1 MATWRLVFQRM
12 AKKNATGSSKDTKSI
27 KVIQIGKKHRIRI
40 PSFFSPQLFIL
51 LGTVISIILLFPYT
65 VTVENFN
72 LPKLGEAAKE
82 TIIAPFT
89 FDIIRT
95 PDDLER
101 ERKKAAEKV
110 FLVVDYNRDIK
121 KSVLQKFSNYR
132 VKLEDL
138 TSKYGKDTAKIEYKS
153 ELSRELSENSIS
165 ELIKRPYL
173 LDDTKLLA
181 GDIIDKGVLT
191 TLLVPTVERLSELR
205 SLYNTSFEQYLLYDK
220 QYVTMRKDSME
231 MTIAIS
237 ELPVK
242 EIALEN
248 VIKGLRSDRRL
259 DDAALNT
266 IYELLF
272 ISLKPNVTVN
282 GAETTLRKQ
291 YAAQS
296 VLEISG
302 KVINE
307 TEIVR
312 KHQEVTPEI
321 IQKLRSLRIAMD
333 RMENVREAR
342 KVMTR
347 NTGRLLIVLIPLIFV
362 AVYIVR
368 FEKVIA
374 QSSKHTMALAL
385 LFILQL
391 GLIRLGLM
399 ISPRLIDGLQ
409 EITAVIPEYLIPI
422 AVGSLLAS
430 ILFGLQIGF
439 ILTLYISMFFSVV
452 MGFNQ
457 FFFIYSLLSG
467 LLTAFLGRNIRYR
480 WHFFQIIPPVVL
492 ISIIIITLWH
502 IIGFKIYP
510 AAMFQNYGLS
520 LISVIISVFLAM
532 TFTPVFE
539 RIFDITTDMTLVELS
554 DMNHPILKRLSI
566 EAAGTYN
573 HSVLVGNLAE
583 SAAQRIGAN
592 PLLARVSSYYHD
604 IGKIEKSDYFVENC
618 LAIDKNRH
626 NKLAPSMSA
635 LIICSHVK
643 DGVELAR
650 RHKLPMVIQDMI
662 LQHHGNSTVS
672 FFYEKAR
679 ELDPHNQVQE
689 QDYRYPGP
697 LPQTKE
703 AAIIMLA
710 DSVEAASRSLGTSSP
725 KLLRELVKK
734 IIRDKFISAQL
745 DQSDLTL
752 KDLDDIVEGFMP
764 VLQGIFHSRIEYPSK
779 DKGA

>member
-1 MATWRLVFQRM
+1 MG
-12 AKKNATGSSKDTKSI
+12 KKNSTGNSKDTKSI
-27 KVIQIGKKHRIRI
+27 KILQIGKKHRIKL
-40 PSFFSPQLFIL
+40 PSGLSPQLLIL
-51 LGTVISIILLFPYT
+51 IGTVVFIILLFPYA
-65 VTVENFN
+65 VTVETFN

-89 FDIIRT
+89 FDIIRSSEE
-95 PDDLER
+95 LER
-101 ERKKAAEKV
+101 ERKRAAEKV
-110 FLVVDYNRDIK
+110 FLIVDYNREIRK
-121 KSVLQKFSNYR
+121 TVLQKFSNFR
-132 VKLEDL
+132 EKLEKIAEK
-138 TSKYGKDTAKIEYKS
+138 SKIDSSKVDHKT
-153 ELSRELSENSIS
+153 ELSRELSDNSIT
-165 ELIKRPYL
+165 ELVKRPYL
-173 LDDTKLLA
+173 IDDAKLLA
-181 GDIIDKGVLT
+181 GDILDKGLSA
-191 TLLVPTVERLSELR
+191 TLLVPTIERLSELR

-220 QYVTMRKDSME
+220 QFLTMRKDSIE
-231 MTIAIS
+231 TTVALS
-237 ELPVK
+237 DLTVK
-242 EIALEN
+242 EIALEL
-248 VIKGLRSDRRL
+248 VLKGLRTERRL

-272 ISLKPNVTVN
+272 VCLKPNITVN
-282 GAETTLRKQ
+282 GTVTALRKQ
-291 YAAQS
+291 QAAQS
-296 VLEISG
+296 VLEICG

-321 IQKLRSLRIAMD
+321 IQKLRSLRIAID
-333 RMENVREAR
+333 RVENVRETR
-342 KVMTR
+342 KVMTG

-368 FEKVIA
+368 FEKAIL
-374 QSSKHTMALAL
+374 QNPKHTTALAL
-385 LFILQL
+385 LFVLQL
-391 GLIRLGLM
+391 CLIRLGLL
-399 ISPRLIDGLQ
+399 ISPRLIDGLP
-409 EITAVIPEYLIPI
+409 EITAIFPEYLIPI
-422 AVGSLLAS
+422 AAGSLLAS
-430 ILFGLQIGF
+430 ILFSLQLSF
-439 ILTLYISMFFSVV
+439 ILTLYISMFFAVV

-457 FFFIYSLLSG
+457 FFFIYALLSG
-467 LLTAFLGRNIRYR
+467 LLAGFLGRNIRYR
-480 WHFFQIIPPVVL
+480 WHFFQVIPPVVL
-492 ISIIIITLWH
+492 IGIVIITLWH
-502 IIGFKIYP
+502 IIGFKLNVS
-510 AAMFQNYGLS
+510 AMLQNYGLS

-539 RIFDITTDMTLVELS
+539 WLFDITTDMTLVELS

-650 RHKLPMVIQDMI
+650 SHRIPKVIQDMI
-662 LQHHGNSTVS
+662 LQHHGTSTVS

-679 ELDPHNQVQE
+679 EQDPHNQVQE

-697 LPQTKE
+697 IPQTKE

-752 KDLDDIVEGFMP
+752 RDLDDIVEGFMP

>member
-1 MATWRLVFQRM
+1 MVFQFM
-12 AKKNATGSSKDTKSI
+12 GKKNSAGSSKDTKSI
-27 KVIQIGKKHRIRI
+27 RVLQIGKKHRIKI
-40 PSFFSPQLFIL
+40 SSILTAQLLVLI
-51 LGTVISIILLFPYT
+51 GTIAGIVLLFPYT
-65 VTVENFN
+65 VTVESFN
-72 LPKLGEAAKE
+72 LPKLGEAANE

-89 FDIIRT
+89 FDIVRSY
-95 PDDLER
+95 DELER

-110 FLVVDYNRDIK
+110 FLVADYNRGIRK
-121 KSVLQKFSNYR
+121 NVLEKFSTLR
-132 VKLEDL
+132 VKFEKLIEKNS
-138 TSKYGKDTAKIEYKS
+138 TDTMKVELKS
-153 ELSRELSENSIS
+153 QLSRELSENSIT
-165 ELIKRPYL
+165 ELVKRPYL
-173 LDDTKLLA
+173 IDDAKLLA
-181 GDIIDKGVLT
+181 GDILDKGLSA
-191 TLLVPTVERLSELR
+191 TLLVTSVERLSELR

-220 QYVTMRKDSME
+220 PYVTLRKDSME
-231 MTIAIS
+231 SAIAIS

-242 EIALEN
+242 EIALEQA
-248 VIKGLRSDRRL
+248 VKGLRSERRL

-272 ISLKPNVTVN
+272 ISLRPNVTVN
-282 GAETTLRKQ
+282 GAVTAQRKQ
-291 YAAQS
+291 QAAQG

-321 IQKLRSLRIAMD
+321 IQKLRSLRLAMD
-333 RMENVREAR
+333 RMENVRENR
-342 KVMTR
+342 KVMFG
-347 NTGRLLIVLIPLIFV
+347 NIGRLLIVLLPLIFV

-368 FEKVIA
+368 FEKSVC
-374 QSSKHTMALAL
+374 QNPKHTTAFAL

-391 GLIRLGLM
+391 ALIRLGLL

-409 EITAVIPEYLIPI
+409 EITTVIPEYLIPI

-430 ILFGLQIGF
+430 ILFNLQLSL
-439 ILTLYISMFFSVV
+439 ILTLYISMFFAVV

-457 FFFIYSLLSG
+457 FFFIYSLLG
-467 LLTAFLGRNIRYR
+467 GTLAGFLGRNIRYR

-492 ISIIIITLWH
+492 ICIIVITLWH
-502 IIGFKIYP
+502 ITGFKMYP
-510 AAMFQNYGLS
+510 SAMFQNFGIS

-539 RIFDITTDMTLVELS
+539 HLFDITTDMTLVELS

-583 SAAQRIGAN
+583 SAAQKIGAN
-592 PLLARVSSYYHD
+592 PLLARVASYYHD

-650 RHKLPMVIQDMI
+650 KHRVPKVIQDMI
-662 LQHHGNSTVS
+662 LQHHGTSTVS

-679 ELDPHNQVQE
+679 ELDPHKQVQE
-689 QDYRYPGP
+689 QDFKYPGP

-725 KLLRELVKK
+725 KLLRDLVKK

-752 KDLDDIVEGFMP
+752 RDLDDIVEGFMP

>member
-1 MATWRLVFQRM
+1 M
-12 AKKNATGSSKDTKSI
+12 AKKNAAGSSKDTKSI

-40 PSFFSPQLFIL
+40 PSFFSPQISIL
-51 LGTVISIILLFPYT
+51 LGMVVSIVLLFPYT
-65 VTVENFN
+65 ITVENFS

-89 FDIIRT
+89 FDIIRSAE
-95 PDDLER
+95 DLER

-110 FLVVDYNRDIK
+110 FLVVDYNRDIRK
-121 KSVLQKFSNYR
+121 TVLQKFSNYR

-138 TSKYGKDTAKIEYKS
+138 INKHGNDTAKIEYKG
-153 ELSRELSENSIS
+153 ELSRELSENSIA

-173 LDDTKLLA
+173 IEDTKLLA
-181 GDIIDKGVLT
+181 GEILDKGLSA
-191 TLLVPTVERLSELR
+191 TLLVPTIERLSELR

-220 QYVTMRKDSME
+220 QYITMRKDSME
-231 MTIAIS
+231 MAVAIT

-242 EIALEN
+242 EIALEK
-248 VIKGLRSDRRL
+248 VIKGLRSERRL

-272 ISLKPNVTVN
+272 ISLKPNVIVN
-282 GAETTLRKQ
+282 GAETAQRKQ
-291 YAAQS
+291 FAAQE

-342 KVMTR
+342 KVMTG
-347 NTGRLLIVLIPLIFV
+347 NTGRLLIVLLPLIFV
-362 AVYIVR
+362 AVYIAR

-374 QSSKHTMALAL
+374 QSPKHTSALAL

-391 GLIRLGLM
+391 CLIRLGLM

-409 EITAVIPEYLIPI
+409 EISAVIPEYLIPI

-430 ILFGLQIGF
+430 ILFSLQISF

-457 FFFIYSLLSG
+457 FFFIYSLLGG
-467 LLTAFLGRNIRYR
+467 LLTGFLGRNIRYR
-480 WHFFQIIPPVVL
+480 WHFFQVIPPVAF
-492 ISIIIITLWH
+492 ISVIVITLWH

-510 AAMFQNYGLS
+510 AAMLQNYGLS

-532 TFTPVFE
+532 TFTSVFE

-583 SAAQRIGAN
+583 SAAQKIGAN

-650 RHKLPMVIQDMI
+650 RHRLPKVIQDMI

-679 ELDPHNQVQE
+679 EQDPHNQVQE
-689 QDYRYPGP
+689 QDFRYPGP

>member
-1 MATWRLVFQRM
+1 MG
-12 AKKNATGSSKDTKSI
+12 KKNSTGNSKDTKSI
-27 KVIQIGKKHRIRI
+27 KILQIGKKHRIKL
-40 PSFFSPQLFIL
+40 PSGLSPQLLIL
-51 LGTVISIILLFPYT
+51 IGTVVVIILLFPYA
-65 VTVENFN
+65 VTVETFN

-89 FDIIRT
+89 FDIIRSSEE
-95 PDDLER
+95 LER
-101 ERKKAAEKV
+101 ERKRAAEKV
-110 FLVVDYNRDIK
+110 FLIVDYNREIRK
-121 KSVLQKFSNYR
+121 TVLQKFSHYR
-132 VKLEDL
+132 EKLEKIVEK
-138 TSKYGKDTAKIEYKS
+138 SKVDSSRVEYKN
-153 ELSRELSENSIS
+153 ELSRELSDNSLT
-165 ELIKRPYL
+165 ELVKRPYL
-173 LDDTKLLA
+173 IDDAKLLA
-181 GDIIDKGVLT
+181 GDILDKGLSA
-191 TLLVPTVERLSELR
+191 TLLVPTIERLSELR
-205 SLYNTSFEQYLLYDK
+205 SLYNTSFDQYLLYDK
-220 QYVTMRKDSME
+220 QFVTMRKDSIE
-231 MTIAIS
+231 TTVALS
-237 ELPVK
+237 ELTVK
-242 EIALEN
+242 EIALEL
-248 VIKGLRSDRRL
+248 VLKGLRTERRL
-259 DDAALNT
+259 DDATLNT

-272 ISLKPNVTVN
+272 ICLKPNVTVN
-282 GAETTLRKQ
+282 GALTALRKQ
-291 YAAQS
+291 QAAQS

-321 IQKLRSLRIAMD
+321 IQKLRSLRIAID
-333 RMENVREAR
+333 RVENVRETR
-342 KVMTR
+342 KAMTG

-368 FEKVIA
+368 FEKSIL
-374 QSSKHTMALAL
+374 QNPKHITALAL
-385 LFILQL
+385 LFVLQL
-391 GLIRLGLM
+391 CLIRLGLL
-399 ISPRLIDGLQ
+399 ISPRLVDGLP
-409 EITAVIPEYLIPI
+409 EITAIFPEYLIPI
-422 AVGSLLAS
+422 AAGSLLAS
-430 ILFGLQIGF
+430 ILFSLQLSF
-439 ILTLYISMFFSVV
+439 MLTLYISMFFAVV

-457 FFFIYSLLSG
+457 FFFIYAFLSG
-467 LLTAFLGRNIRYR
+467 LLAGFLGRNIRYR
-480 WHFFQIIPPVVL
+480 WHFFQVIPPVVL
-492 ISIIIITLWH
+492 IGIVIITLWH
-502 IIGFKIYP
+502 IIGFKLNVS
-510 AAMFQNYGLS
+510 AMLQNYGLS

-539 RIFDITTDMTLVELS
+539 WLFDITTDMTLVELS

-650 RHKLPMVIQDMI
+650 SHRIPKVIQDMI
-662 LQHHGNSTVS
+662 LQHHGTSTVS

-679 ELDPHNQVQE
+679 EQDPHNQVQE

-697 LPQTKE
+697 IPQTKE

-752 KDLDDIVEGFMP
+752 RDLDDIVEGFMP